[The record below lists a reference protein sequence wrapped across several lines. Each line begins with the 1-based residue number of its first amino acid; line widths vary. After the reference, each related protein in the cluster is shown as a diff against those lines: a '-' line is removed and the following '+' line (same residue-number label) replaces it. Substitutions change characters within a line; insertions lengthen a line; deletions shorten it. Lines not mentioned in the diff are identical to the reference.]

1 MCSDIGVLKEGKPP
15 KKVGETIVPLFRSPL
30 KKLGKL
36 LFHCSGPPK
45 KADKTLVSLCFGKN
59 LDSPPKKSWG
69 NYCSIVP
76 VPPVKNIQTINNQ
89 SIRAGT
95 MWNNVEQ

>member
-1 MCSDIGVLKEGKPP
+1 MCSDIGVLKEGK
-15 KKVGETIVPLFRSPL
+15 
-30 KKLGKL
+30 
-36 LFHCSGPPK
+36 PPK

-59 LDSPPKKSWG
+59 LDSPPPKKVG
-69 NYCSIVP
+69 ETIVP
-76 VPPVKNIQTINNQ
+76 LFRSPPVKNIQTINNQ